1 MTTEINVIDICE
13 KAKYASNNFLAVS
26 AEEKNVLLET
36 VRDLI
41 YANIEELKEVNK
53 LDLCQGEKSGLNT
66 AFLDRLKL
74 TDSRI
79 QTMCNGINDVIAL
92 PDYVGK
98 IEESYTLKNGLLV
111 EKVHAP
117 LGVVGIIYESRPNVT
132 VDAAALC
139 IKSGNAV
146 VLKGGKEAINTNRYL
161 VNLMKEAFKKCG
173 QNSDLIGFIDSTD
186 REKTKEMLHCS
197 TYIDVVIPRGGEKL
211 KKYVLSEATMPVIAS
226 SGGNCHIFVEKTADF
241 EMANKIILNAKT
253 NRPSVCNAAETL
265 LVDENIASEFL
276 PICLMMLADNGV
288 ELRGTA
294 NVNKYCENVKIID
307 EKEFYVEY
315 NDMIIKVKTV
325 KNTEEAIN
333 HINKYGTKH
342 SEAIITQNQCEA
354 KKFTTGVDAGC
365 VYVNASTRFTDG
377 FELGLGAEMGI
388 STQKL
393 HVRGPIGL
401 KELTSVKYRINGNG
415 QIRE

>member
-1 MTTEINVIDICE
+1 
-13 KAKYASNNFLAVS
+13 
-26 AEEKNVLLET
+26 
-36 VRDLI
+36 
-41 YANIEELKEVNK
+41 
-53 LDLCQGEKSGLNT
+53 
-66 AFLDRLKL
+66 
-74 TDSRI
+74 
-79 QTMCNGINDVIAL
+79 
-92 PDYVGK
+92 
-98 IEESYTLKNGLLV
+98 
-111 EKVHAP
+111 
-117 LGVVGIIYESRPNVT
+117 
-132 VDAAALC
+132 
-139 IKSGNAV
+139 
-146 VLKGGKEAINTNRYL
+146 
-161 VNLMKEAFKKCG
+161 
-173 QNSDLIGFIDSTD
+173 
-186 REKTKEMLHCS
+186 MLHCS

>member
-1 MTTEINVIDICE
+1 MTEIKVTDICE
-13 KAKYASNNFLAVS
+13 KAKYASNQFLAVS
-26 AEEKNVLLET
+26 AKEKNVLLET
-36 VRDLI
+36 IRDLI

-53 LDLCQGEKSGLNT
+53 LDLSQGEKSGLTT

-74 TDSRI
+74 TDARI
-79 QTMCNGINDVIAL
+79 QTMCNGINDVISL
-92 PDYVGK
+92 PDYVGMVA
-98 IEESYTLKNGLLV
+98 ESYTLKNGLSV

-132 VDAAALC
+132 VDASALC

-161 VNLMKEAFKKCG
+161 VELMKKAFEKCG
-173 QNSDLIGFIDSTD
+173 QNSDLIGFIDSID

-197 TYIDVVIPRGGEKL
+197 SYIDVVIPRGGEKL

-226 SGGNCHIFVEKTADF
+226 SGGNCHIFVEKTADL

-265 LVDENIASEFL
+265 LVDESIVAEFL
-276 PICLMMLADNGV
+276 PTCLEMLENSGV
-288 ELRGTA
+288 EIRGTE
-294 NVNKYCENVKIID
+294 KIREYFDNVKIVD
-307 EKEFYVEY
+307 DDEFYTEY

-342 SEAIITQNQCEA
+342 SEAIITENVLEA
-354 KKFTTGVDAGC
+354 DKFTTRVDAGC

-401 KELTSVKYRINGNG
+401 KELTSVKYRIKGNG
-415 QIRE
+415 QIRG